1 MQNNLE
7 LKITAAT
14 RIAKFAEGQNPD
26 TDEPFEVVEKEVVFT
41 GEEAK
46 KLLEELGGANN
57 GSN

>member
-1 MQNNLE
+1 MQSNLE
-7 LKITAAT
+7 LKITAKT
-14 RIAKFAEGQNPD
+14 RIAKFNEDQNPEV
-26 TDEPFEVVEKEVVFT
+26 DEPFEVVEQEVVLT